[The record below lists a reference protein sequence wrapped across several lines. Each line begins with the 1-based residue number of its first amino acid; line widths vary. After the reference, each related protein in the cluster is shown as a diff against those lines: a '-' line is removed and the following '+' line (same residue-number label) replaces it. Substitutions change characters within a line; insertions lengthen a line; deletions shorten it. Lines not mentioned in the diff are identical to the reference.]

1 MGQSNNFHKK
11 YCKNVEKRQHKV
23 SLNFNFFSY
32 CSLLVSLA
40 YSAQAAVRTT
50 QDGVVL
56 SSVPPTGTRG
66 SCWMVQVG
74 WNLALLCS
82 LPPSVNC
89 CQAGCFF
96 KKLTTSV
103 WCPAISLSLLSSGVF
118 SVPEVFLRIGWLSAS
133 KC

>member
-50 QDGVVL
+50 RDRGGAQLSASHGDSGQLLDGSGGL
-56 SSVPPTGTRG
+56 ELG
-66 SCWMVQVG
+66 
-74 WNLALLCS
+74 LALFFASICKLLPSWLLLQEADHLCVVS
-82 LPPSVNC
+82 C
-89 CQAGCFF
+89 
-96 KKLTTSV
+96 
-103 WCPAISLSLLSSGVF
+103 ISLSLLSSGVF